1 MEKLAVIIGS
11 GVAGT
16 FVATQILKRSLF
28 DKVIMLE
35 AGSEY
40 QMGDYS
46 QWLNY
51 ISGGKVSY
59 EDSYDTEEDYKS
71 IGTQPWYINGG
82 RIIGKG
88 GSALHFGGWLPR
100 FQPEDFELYSRTG
113 QGIDWPFNYDELE
126 PYYCDAEHYLGVSG
140 DSLNQ
145 FPVRSKPYPYEPA
158 PYPSVAS
165 PFIDAFKKMG
175 MTYQHLPVTRYG
187 RAEDN
192 HGKCLTTGTC
202 EYCPVDGKF
211 NGTQPFRYLETQS
224 GFELR
229 LNSPALRLEMESRER
244 VKAVTYYDVVD
255 ETVKM
260 ISADAVFICAGALE
274 APKLLINSPSK
285 YWPHGIGNDYDL
297 VGRYLSANP
306 FFYASGEKEDSIGCF
321 NELGFPTLSSR
332 HYDQPE
338 YQSRG
343 KFFIAMDYNSADTP
357 LVDLMLAGSSK
368 QTIQK
373 QVLGNKR
380 FQLYGNLAPVPHW
393 ENRVYPATYKTRHFL
408 PATMIETPTEMYNAE
423 SADFYLNKMKQILLN
438 MGLKNLK
445 VGTYPQRGD
454 HAACTCRMA
463 DSPEN
468 GVVDTQFRVHATHN
482 LYVLSNA
489 VLPTLPAANPTL
501 TLVAL
506 GFKMFE
512 QWQTSPSIT

>member
-1 MEKLAVIIGS
+1 MEKVAVIIGS

-46 QWLNY
+46 QWLDY
-51 ISGGKVSY
+51 MSGGNAPY
-59 EDSYDTEEDYKS
+59 EESYDTENDYESKG
-71 IGTQPWYINGG
+71 IQPWYINGG

-88 GSALHFGGWLPR
+88 GSTLHFGGWLPR
-100 FQPEDFELYSRTG
+100 FQPEDFELHSRTG
-113 QGIDWPFNYDELE
+113 QGIDWPFNYDDLE

-140 DSLNQ
+140 DSLSQ
-145 FPVRSKPYPYEPA
+145 SPARSKPYPYAPV

-165 PFIDAFKKMG
+165 PFIDAFRKMG
-175 MTYQHLPVTRYG
+175 LSYQHLPVTRYG
-187 RAEDN
+187 KAEGD
-192 HGKCLTTGTC
+192 HGQCMTTGTC
-202 EYCPVDGKF
+202 DYCPVDGKF
-211 NGTQPFRYLETQS
+211 DGTQPFRYLEAQAK
-224 GFELR
+224 FELR
-229 LNSPALRLEMESRER
+229 LNSPVLRLDMESRER
-244 VKAVTYYDVVD
+244 MKAVTYYDVKTGV
-255 ETVKM
+255 VKTM
-260 ISADAVFICAGALE
+260 TADAVFVCAGALE
-274 APKLLINSPSK
+274 TPKLFLNSHNK
-285 YWPHGIGNDYDL
+285 YWPNGLGNEHDL

-306 FFYASGEKEDSIGCF
+306 FFYASGEKENAADCF

-332 HYDQPE
+332 HFDQPE

-357 LVDLMLAGSSK
+357 LVDLMLSGNSQ

-373 QVLGNKR
+373 QCQGNKR

-393 ENRVYPATYKTRHFL
+393 ENRVYPDTRKTRHFL
-408 PATMIETPTEMYNAE
+408 PATMIDTPIEMYDPE
-423 SADFYLNKMKQILLN
+423 SADFYLDKMKQILLS
-438 MGLKNLK
+438 MGLTDLN

-463 DSPEN
+463 ESPER
-468 GVVDTQFRVHATHN
+468 GVVDTQFRVHGTDN
-482 LYVLSNA
+482 VYVLSNA
-489 VLPTLPAANPTL
+489 ILPTLPAANPTL

-512 QWQTSPSIT
+512 QWPKHRA